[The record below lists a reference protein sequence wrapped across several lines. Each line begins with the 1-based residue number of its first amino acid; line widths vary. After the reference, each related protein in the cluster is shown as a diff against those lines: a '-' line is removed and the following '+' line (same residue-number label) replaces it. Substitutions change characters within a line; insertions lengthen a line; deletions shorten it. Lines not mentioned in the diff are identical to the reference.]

1 MRPYCSVCRYPQKT
15 CVCSAVTQICTPV
28 QFLIIQH
35 EKEAIHAKNTAKLV
49 QLCLPDTPILSAG
62 ADEAEMA
69 VADALNN
76 AGSPAVIYPS
86 PESTSLEKTPRSG
99 THDLF
104 ILLDGSW
111 RQAYGLWQRF
121 TQLHPLPQYHFSH
134 AGPSDYRIRHTRS
147 ESGLSTL
154 EAVAHVMKVTT
165 ETDPA
170 PLYRLQQFMQAQW
183 QGPAA
188 HLRRK

>member
-1 MRPYCSVCRYPQKT
+1 MRPFCSVCRYPQKT

-62 ADEAEMA
+62 ADEAETA

-86 PESTSLEKTPRSG
+86 PESTSLEKTPQSG

-111 RQAYGLWQRF
+111 RQAYGCGNV
-121 TQLHPLPQYHFSH
+121 LHNC
-134 AGPSDYRIRHTRS
+134 TRS
-147 ESGLSTL
+147 PSIISVMPARVITVSGTPVQNQDYL
-154 EAVAHVMKVTT
+154 
-165 ETDPA
+165 
-170 PLYRLQQFMQAQW
+170 RLKLLPM
-183 QGPAA
+183 
-188 HLRRK
+188 

>member
-1 MRPYCSVCRYPQKT
+1 M
-15 CVCSAVTQICTPV
+15 
-28 QFLIIQH
+28 
-35 EKEAIHAKNTAKLV
+35 
-49 QLCLPDTPILSAG
+49 
-62 ADEAEMA
+62 
-69 VADALNN
+69 
-76 AGSPAVIYPS
+76 IYPS
-86 PESTSLEKTPRSG
+86 PESTSLEKTPQSG